1 MWKEMDGSCR
11 RRQLGSGGGVKTTMK
26 PLETDLGLGEEPGS
40 KVRWGRDQA
49 EFWADPGWEGGGQ
62 DRILGGASHIKA
74 EILLFLKEIVE
85 NEFAHEVWV
94 QCVVNHLGSSEL
106 GGREGWGDRA

>member
-1 MWKEMDGSCR
+1 M
-11 RRQLGSGGGVKTTMK
+11 GV
-26 PLETDLGLGEEPGS
+26 E
-40 KVRWGRDQA
+40 
-49 EFWADPGWEGGGQ
+49 GWGGQ
-62 DRILGGASHIKA
+62 DRIIGGASHIEA

-106 GGREGWGDRA
+106 GGRKGVGWGEDGA

>member
-1 MWKEMDGSCR
+1 M
-11 RRQLGSGGGVKTTMK
+11 
-26 PLETDLGLGEEPGS
+26 
-40 KVRWGRDQA
+40 RWGREQA
-49 EFWADPGWEGGGQ
+49 KFWPIQIGRGGGQ
-62 DRILGGASHIKA
+62 DRILGGASHIEA

-106 GGREGWGDRA
+106 GGSGE